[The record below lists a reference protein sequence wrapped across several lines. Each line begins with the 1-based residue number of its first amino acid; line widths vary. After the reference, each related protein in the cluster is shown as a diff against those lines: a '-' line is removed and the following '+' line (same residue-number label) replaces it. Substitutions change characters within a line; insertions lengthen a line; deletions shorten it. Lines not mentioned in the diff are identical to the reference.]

1 MNNNVKD
8 VLTVVDMGVVG
19 LCAIDTMVRM
29 EDKKMNKDI
38 NIYSCENCLFREE
51 LDAVVCPYRMMITRG
66 RRVLL

>member
-19 LCAIDTMVRM
+19 LCTTDTIIRM

-51 LDAVVCPYRMMITRG
+51 LDPVVCPYRMLITHG